1 MLAYS
6 AAQPTL
12 RSDTNSPTSC
22 VPSSRPSKPSP
33 TALLRSREGQPQAS
47 AIRTLLMLALGAAAA
62 PNCFRHTHSGQ
73 ALPPPPPPGPGRG
86 LWEQKASLSAV
97 STVA

>member
-47 AIRTLLMLALGAAAA
+47 AIRTL
-62 PNCFRHTHSGQ
+62 
-73 ALPPPPPPGPGRG
+73 
-86 LWEQKASLSAV
+86 
-97 STVA
+97 